1 MGWLVESSQ
10 NSEHHVTVD
19 FLTVPTVRPS
29 VLTDNLGVVTEVLRH
44 EATMSRAVQ
53 GSATVREAAHPGD
66 AGPEHAGREGQ
77 QRPKNLHISSWS
89 V

>member
-1 MGWLVESSQ
+1 M
-10 NSEHHVTVD
+10 
-19 FLTVPTVRPS
+19 
-29 VLTDNLGVVTEVLRH
+29 LTDSLRVVTEVLRH
-44 EATMSRAVQ
+44 EAKMSRAVQ

-77 QRPKNLHISSWS
+77 QRPKSVHISSWS